1 VDVEGEELAHKYG
14 LAEQGS
20 PTLGLYDATGK
31 VRIRLG
37 LAAKGA
43 PVLRLLDHTGELR
56 AIVGLA
62 NDDTPFVQFVDEA
75 KQPTWT
81 MR

>member
-1 VDVEGEELAHKYG
+1 M
-14 LAEQGS
+14 
-20 PTLGLYDATGK
+20 GLYDATGK
-31 VRIRLG
+31 VRVRLG

-62 NDDTPFVQFVDEA
+62 NDDTPFVQFVDEG
-75 KQPTWT
+75 KRPTWT